1 MADKPADLPVQQVSK
16 VELVINLRTAKALRH
31 QRAACAKRPNRRAD
45 RVEMPFAAL
54 HESGCDAV
62 DGSSTGT

>member
-1 MADKPADLPVQQVSK
+1 
-16 VELVINLRTAKALRH
+16 VINLKAAKALRITLSPT
-31 QRAACAKRPNRRAD
+31 QLGRAD
-45 RVEMPFAAL
+45 EVIEQRGSAAL